1 MASVTSGERLMQLP
15 LKYIIRSSVARR
27 LTTVITIL
35 GVALVVFVFTAV
47 LMMAN
52 GVQKTLRSTG
62 SDDNLLV
69 ARKAAMSEI
78 MSIMDREAAGIIVNL
93 PQVAQ
98 AADGTPM
105 SSKEVVVIINL
116 NKLGGAGI
124 SNVTVRGVEPPAF
137 QLRPQVKITEGRMF
151 NWGAREVI
159 AGAGITKRF
168 VGAQI
173 GEKVKFGGDI
183 WTVVGLF
190 DAAGSAFDSEL
201 WGDLN
206 QIADAFKR
214 SSFSTITVRLKDPDD
229 LAGVTRAFE
238 SDNRLQYFVGKRE
251 KKFFEEQSEMMAT
264 FIRILGIF
272 ITVIFSTGST
282 IGAMITMYG
291 SVANRT
297 TEIGTLRALGFF
309 RRSILVAFL
318 LESLAL
324 GFAGG
329 LAGVGF
335 ASVLQFFSISTLN
348 FGSFSELAFSFAL
361 SPSIVATSLGFS
373 LLMGLIGGFLPAV
386 RAARLDII
394 QALRAV

>member
-1 MASVTSGERLMQLP
+1 MQIP
-15 LKYIIRSSVARR
+15 LKYILRSAVSRR
-27 LTTVITIL
+27 LTSAITMI
-35 GVALVVFVFTAV
+35 GIALVVFVFSAV

-62 SDDNLLV
+62 SDDNV
-69 ARKAAMSEI
+69 IVVRKAAASEI
-78 MSIMDREAAGIIVNL
+78 MSILDREAAGIVVNL
-93 PQVAQ
+93 PQVARG
-98 AADGTPM
+98 ADGAPL
-105 SSKEVVVIINL
+105 SSKEVVAIINL
-116 NKLGGAGI
+116 RKLGTNGI
-124 SNVTVRGVEPPAF
+124 SNVTVRGVEEAAF
-137 QLRPQVKITEGRMF
+137 QLRPQLKITEGRMF
-151 NWGAREVI
+151 RWGAREVI

-173 GEKVKFGGDI
+173 GEKIKFGGDF

-190 DAAGSAFDSEL
+190 DAEGSGFDSEL

-206 QIADAFKR
+206 QIAGAFKR
-214 SSFSTITVRLKDPDD
+214 SSFSTVTVRLKDPAD
-229 LAGVTRAFE
+229 LSSMVSAFE
-238 SDNRLQYFVGKRE
+238 SDNRLQYFVAKRE
-251 KKFFEEQSEMMAT
+251 KKFFEEQSEMMAA

-272 ITVIFSTGST
+272 ITVIFSIGAT

-309 RRSILVAFL
+309 RVSIMLAFL
-318 LESLAL
+318 IESFALSLGGGLLGL
-324 GFAGG
+324 GFA
-329 LAGVGF
+329 
-335 ASVLQFFSISTLN
+335 SILQFFSISTLN
-348 FGSFSELAFSFAL
+348 FGSFTELAFSFAL
-361 SPSIVATSLGFS
+361 SPSIAAMSLGFS